1 MSHYHL
7 SNRFCDSVTLSDS
20 FSNIQRCNLRILS
33 EPPMVTGSVSHE
45 VDNTI
50 LVGNQIGFNMNGKES
65 DVQHILANG
74 IQETM
79 TGGILAVWDTSC
91 FSLIDSLEGNGFL
104 ALLGNWC
111 NIESSCLIIVVYA
124 SQDYREKKKLSQVI
138 TFHNTFTILLGDFN
152 EVRSESER
160 TGTIFDPRGAAK
172 FNDFITIADLCE
184 LPMGGKRFTRMNN
197 LGSKLSKIDRVLI
210 SNHVIQR
217 WPNSHV
223 FALPREFS
231 DHTHICE
238 ETHARTLWNK
248 LEQLYARKTGNN
260 KLFLI
265 KQMMR
270 LKYTDGSPITDHLNA
285 FQGIINQL
293 AGMGIKFEDEIQ
305 GLWLLGTLPDTWE
318 TFRTSLS
325 NSAPDGVITMELA
338 KGSILNEE
346 TRRKSQGSSSQSD
359 VLVTERRG
367 RSQSRGPSNRG
378 NHRSSSSKGKFAD
391 VECYHCHKKGHTMKF
406 CRQLKKENKK
416 KNYNNQKNKHKKDD
430 DGDDNTE
437 VNTTTDEFFV
447 CYDYDMVNLAN
458 DDSSW
463 ILDSGATCHVAT
475 RKDYYSSYTPGD
487 FGVVRMGNTGLSR
500 IAGIGDICLKFDTG
514 MELVLHNVK
523 HVPDM
528 RLNIISTGL
537 LDEDGYHNSSGNG
550 LWKVTLGSLI
560 VARGKRESKL
570 YMTHP
575 KISKSI
581 VNAVDNDDMT
591 ELWHKRLGHMSEK
604 GMSILSKKNVL
615 SGVHD
620 INLKKCSHCLAGKQT
635 RLAFKSR
642 SPFRME
648 NILDLVHSDVC
659 GPMKTKTLGGCSYF
673 VTFIDDHS
681 RKVWVYTLKTKDQVL
696 DMFKQFHALVERQTG
711 KKLKCIRTDS
721 GGEYIGPFDAY
732 CKEHGIQHQK
742 TPPNTSQLN
751 GLAERMNRTL
761 VERVRCLLSH
771 AGLPTSFWGK
781 AFNTATSV
789 HIPKDKRSKLDVKDV
804 EKAERETIPQH
815 NDDLIDL
822 DLVPPKYFDSQF
834 GDDIQNDE
842 EYYEEQDADDVD
854 AQEQPNLDEDVHPEL
869 PVPDMPLFLPLRRS
883 TRDHH
888 PSTRYSAHEY
898 VLLTNGGEPEC
909 YAEAMEDEHKKEW
922 FEAIPRYKAR
932 LVVKGFSQKR
942 GIDFD
947 EIFSPVV
954 KMGSIQVVLG
964 LAASLDLEV
973 EQMDVNTA
981 FLHALR
987 QWYKKFESVIGKQG
1001 YRNTSSDHCVFF
1013 QKFGDDDFIILL
1025 LYVDD
1030 MLIVGKNIGRI
1041 AQLKGAKKLH
1051 ISQEQYIEKVICKF
1065 NMDKDKVVSSPLTT
1079 NFKLT
1084 DKDYPSS
1091 KKNIEKMDRVLY
1103 ASAVGSL
1110 MYAMVCTRPNLA
1122 HAVGVIS
1129 RFLSN
1134 PGNKHWEAVK
1144 WIFRYPQGTSKL
1156 GITFRNGKPML
1167 VGFTDSYMDGNK
1179 DNMKSTSEYLITF
1192 VGGAV
1197 SWQSRLQ
1204 KYASLSTTEAE
1215 YMAATEAC
1223 KELFAIHLAKNSMFH
1238 KRTKHIDIRYHW
1250 IRDAIEDGMF
1260 ELNKVHTDDNASDML
1275 TKAVA
1280 REKLKV
1286 CGILAM
1292 VDDNVL
1298 NHICEETHAR
1308 TLWNKLEQLYARKT
1322 GNNKLFLIKQMMRL
1336 KYTDGSPITDHLNA
1350 FQGIINQL
1358 AGMGIK
1364 FEDEI
1369 QGLCSWYI
1377 TGYWETFRTS
1387 LSQLALDGGY
1397 SPWNWLRGGIL
1408 NQETKKVTGSSSQSR
1423 CLGYKRQGKVKL
1435 EAPSNRGAHDEV
1447 YRQLKKENKKKNYN
1461 NQKNKHKK
1469 DDDGDDNT
1477 EVNTTTDEFFVCYDY
1492 DMVNL
1497 ANDDSSWILDS
1508 GDMCQMCQDN
1518 CLKFNTGKEFGL
1530 HNVKQVPDTRLNII
1544 STDNDD
1550 ITELWHK
1557 RLGHMSEKGMSIL
1570 SKKNIFVCK
1579 HLLHIPKD
1587 ERSKLDV
1594 KTKPCVFLGYGQD
1607 EFGVTEAR
1615 KYEYKKE
1622 WFEARKMRLHYL
1634 HENNTFDLVKL
1645 PKGKRAL
1652 KKQMGY
1658 KLKIEELLLGPRMG
1672 SIRVS
1677 WFWPASLDLEVESN
1691 GFRRQ
1696 LFLHGDLE

>member
-1 MSHYHL
+1 MEDLLYVKDYYL
-7 SNRFCDSVTLSDS
+7 PAFTTEKPENKTDA
-20 FSNIQRCNLRILS
+20 
-33 EPPMVTGSVSHE
+33 EW
-45 VDNTI
+45 TI
-50 LVGNQIGFNMNGKES
+50 L
-65 DVQHILANG
+65 H
-74 IQETM
+74 
-79 TGGILAVWDTSC
+79 
-91 FSLIDSLEGNGFL
+91 
-104 ALLGNWC
+104 
-111 NIESSCLIIVVYA
+111 
-124 SQDYREKKKLSQVI
+124 RQVCGYI
-138 TFHNTFTILLGDFN
+138 RQWVDDN
-152 EVRSESER
+152 
-160 TGTIFDPRGAAK
+160 
-172 FNDFITIADLCE
+172 
-184 LPMGGKRFTRMNN
+184 
-197 LGSKLSKIDRVLI
+197 VL
-210 SNHVIQR
+210 N
-217 WPNSHV
+217 
-223 FALPREFS
+223 
-231 DHTHICE
+231 HICE

-248 LEQLYARKTGNN
+248 LEQLYARKTRNN

-696 DMFKQFHALVERQTG
+696 DVFKQFHALVERQTG
-711 KKLKCIRTDS
+711 KKLKCIRTDN

-732 CKEHGIQHQK
+732 CREHGIQHQK
-742 TPPNTSQLN
+742 TPPKTPQLN

-771 AGLPTSFWGK
+771 AGLPASFWGEALNTAVHVINLTPCVPLRFDVPDRVWSGKDVSYRHLRVFGCK
-781 AFNTATSV
+781 AFV
-789 HIPKDKRSKLDVKDV
+789 HIPKDERSKLDVKTKPCVFLGYGQDEFGYRLYDPVQKKLVRSRDVVFEEDLTLKDV

-822 DLVPPKYFDSQF
+822 DPVPPKHFDSQF

-842 EYYEEQDADDVD
+842 EQGADDVD

-869 PVPDMPLFLPLRRS
+869 PVPDMPPFLPLRRS

-898 VLLTNGGEPEC
+898 VLLTDGGEPEC

-922 FEAIPRYKAR
+922 FEAMEDEMNSLHENNTFELVKLPKGKRALKNKWVYKLKTEEHTSRPRYKAR

-954 KMGSIQVVLG
+954 KMGSIRVVLG

-973 EQMDVNTA
+973 EQMDVKTA
-981 FLHALR
+981 FLHGDLDKEIYMEQPEGFHRGRRFCVDFRRVCMGSSTATEAVRLVLMFAVVCSR
-987 QWYKKFESVIGKQG
+987 HGFSSCGWCCLSV
-1001 YRNTSSDHCVFF
+1001 
-1013 QKFGDDDFIILL
+1013 
-1025 LYVDD
+1025 
-1030 MLIVGKNIGRI
+1030 
-1041 AQLKGAKKLH
+1041 
-1051 ISQEQYIEKVICKF
+1051 
-1065 NMDKDKVVSSPLTT
+1065 
-1079 NFKLT
+1079 
-1084 DKDYPSS
+1084 
-1091 KKNIEKMDRVLY
+1091 
-1103 ASAVGSL
+1103 
-1110 MYAMVCTRPNLA
+1110 
-1122 HAVGVIS
+1122 
-1129 RFLSN
+1129 LSN
-1134 PGNKHWEAVK
+1134 PCKEAIRKAVNGLL
-1144 WIFRYPQGTSKL
+1144 RYLRGTSKIGVSHL
-1156 GITFRNGKPML
+1156 EIGKTHG
-1167 VGFTDSYMDGNK
+1167 VGYQTQYLAGNK
-1179 DNMKSTSEYLITF
+1179 DNMKSTSGYLMTF
-1192 VGGAV
+1192 AGGAV

-1204 KYASLSTTEAE
+1204 KCVALFTT
-1215 YMAATEAC
+1215 
-1223 KELFAIHLAKNSMFH
+1223 
-1238 KRTKHIDIRYHW
+1238 
-1250 IRDAIEDGMF
+1250 
-1260 ELNKVHTDDNASDML
+1260 
-1275 TKAVA
+1275 
-1280 REKLKV
+1280 
-1286 CGILAM
+1286 
-1292 VDDNVL
+1292 
-1298 NHICEETHAR
+1298 
-1308 TLWNKLEQLYARKT
+1308 
-1322 GNNKLFLIKQMMRL
+1322 
-1336 KYTDGSPITDHLNA
+1336 
-1350 FQGIINQL
+1350 
-1358 AGMGIK
+1358 
-1364 FEDEI
+1364 
-1369 QGLCSWYI
+1369 
-1377 TGYWETFRTS
+1377 
-1387 LSQLALDGGY
+1387 
-1397 SPWNWLRGGIL
+1397 
-1408 NQETKKVTGSSSQSR
+1408 
-1423 CLGYKRQGKVKL
+1423 
-1435 EAPSNRGAHDEV
+1435 
-1447 YRQLKKENKKKNYN
+1447 
-1461 NQKNKHKK
+1461 
-1469 DDDGDDNT
+1469 
-1477 EVNTTTDEFFVCYDY
+1477 
-1492 DMVNL
+1492 
-1497 ANDDSSWILDS
+1497 
-1508 GDMCQMCQDN
+1508 
-1518 CLKFNTGKEFGL
+1518 
-1530 HNVKQVPDTRLNII
+1530 
-1544 STDNDD
+1544 
-1550 ITELWHK
+1550 
-1557 RLGHMSEKGMSIL
+1557 
-1570 SKKNIFVCK
+1570 
-1579 HLLHIPKD
+1579 
-1587 ERSKLDV
+1587 
-1594 KTKPCVFLGYGQD
+1594 
-1607 EFGVTEAR
+1607 
-1615 KYEYKKE
+1615 
-1622 WFEARKMRLHYL
+1622 
-1634 HENNTFDLVKL
+1634 
-1645 PKGKRAL
+1645 
-1652 KKQMGY
+1652 
-1658 KLKIEELLLGPRMG
+1658 
-1672 SIRVS
+1672 
-1677 WFWPASLDLEVESN
+1677 
-1691 GFRRQ
+1691 
-1696 LFLHGDLE
+1696 

>member
-1 MSHYHL
+1 MEANTSRMVSLNSFNYHVWKGKMRDL
-7 SNRFCDSVTLSDS
+7 FYVKDYYLPVFTTEKPENKTYA
-20 FSNIQRCNLRILS
+20 
-33 EPPMVTGSVSHE
+33 EW
-45 VDNTI
+45 TI
-50 LVGNQIGFNMNGKES
+50 L
-65 DVQHILANG
+65 H
-74 IQETM
+74 
-79 TGGILAVWDTSC
+79 
-91 FSLIDSLEGNGFL
+91 
-104 ALLGNWC
+104 
-111 NIESSCLIIVVYA
+111 
-124 SQDYREKKKLSQVI
+124 RQVCGYI
-138 TFHNTFTILLGDFN
+138 RQWVDDN
-152 EVRSESER
+152 
-160 TGTIFDPRGAAK
+160 
-172 FNDFITIADLCE
+172 
-184 LPMGGKRFTRMNN
+184 
-197 LGSKLSKIDRVLI
+197 VL
-210 SNHVIQR
+210 N
-217 WPNSHV
+217 
-223 FALPREFS
+223 
-231 DHTHICE
+231 HICE

-248 LEQLYARKTGNN
+248 LEQLYARKTRNN

-696 DMFKQFHALVERQTG
+696 DVFKQFHALVERQTG
-711 KKLKCIRTDS
+711 KKLKCIRTDN

-732 CKEHGIQHQK
+732 CREHGIQHQK
-742 TPPNTSQLN
+742 TPPKTPQLN

-771 AGLPTSFWGK
+771 AGLPASFWGE
-781 AFNTATSV
+781 ALNTAVHVINLTPCVPLRFDVPDRVWSGKDVSYRHLRVFGCKASV
-789 HIPKDKRSKLDVKDV
+789 HIPKDERSKLDVKGKPCVFLGRDVVFEEDQTLKDV
-804 EKAERETIPQH
+804 ENAERETIPQH

-822 DLVPPKYFDSQF
+822 DPVPPKHFDSQF

-842 EYYEEQDADDVD
+842 EQGADDVD
-854 AQEQPNLDEDVHPEL
+854 AQEQPNLDEDVHPI
-869 PVPDMPLFLPLRRS
+869 PVPDMPPFLPLRRS

-888 PSTRYSAHEY
+888 PLTRYSAHEY
-898 VLLTNGGEPEC
+898 VLLTDGGEPEC
-909 YAEAMEDEHKKEW
+909 YAEAWKMNTKKKW
-922 FEAIPRYKAR
+922 FEPCKI
-932 LVVKGFSQKR
+932 QKR

-954 KMGSIQVVLG
+954 KMGSIRVVLG

-973 EQMDVNTA
+973 T
-981 FLHALR
+981 HR
-987 QWYKKFESVIGKQG
+987 YK
-1001 YRNTSSDHCVFF
+1001 
-1013 QKFGDDDFIILL
+1013 
-1025 LYVDD
+1025 
-1030 MLIVGKNIGRI
+1030 
-1041 AQLKGAKKLH
+1041 A
-1051 ISQEQYIEKVICKF
+1051 
-1065 NMDKDKVVSSPLTT
+1065 KVVSSHLTT

-1091 KKNIEKMDRVLY
+1091 KKNIEKMDRVPY

-1110 MYAMVCTRPNLA
+1110 MYHMVCTRPDLA
-1122 HAVGVIS
+1122 HAVGVVS
-1129 RFLSN
+1129 WFLSN
-1134 PGNKHWEAVK
+1134 P
-1144 WIFRYPQGTSKL
+1144 
-1156 GITFRNGKPML
+1156 
-1167 VGFTDSYMDGNK
+1167 
-1179 DNMKSTSEYLITF
+1179 
-1192 VGGAV
+1192 
-1197 SWQSRLQ
+1197 
-1204 KYASLSTTEAE
+1204 EAE
-1215 YMAATEAC
+1215 YMAAMEAC
-1223 KELFAIHLAKNSMFH
+1223 KELLWL
-1238 KRTKHIDIRYHW
+1238 KRFLQELGFKQQRYVVLCDNQNALGKMV
-1250 IRDAIEDGMF
+1250 ILK
-1260 ELNKVHTDDNASDML
+1260 LNKVHKDDYASYIV
-1275 TKAVA
+1275 TKSVA
-1280 REKLKV
+1280 RESFKGV
-1286 CGILAM
+1286 VDRSRDGELA
-1292 VDDNVL
+1292 L
-1298 NHICEETHAR
+1298 NSRKGGDLLEKRCVKSCEEKKITEKKEIFGVRYHPNPSAVFFR
-1308 TLWNKLEQLYARKT
+1308 
-1322 GNNKLFLIKQMMRL
+1322 
-1336 KYTDGSPITDHLNA
+1336 SP
-1350 FQGIINQL
+1350 
-1358 AGMGIK
+1358 
-1364 FEDEI
+1364 EI
-1369 QGLCSWYI
+1369 
-1377 TGYWETFRTS
+1377 
-1387 LSQLALDGGY
+1387 
-1397 SPWNWLRGGIL
+1397 
-1408 NQETKKVTGSSSQSR
+1408 
-1423 CLGYKRQGKVKL
+1423 
-1435 EAPSNRGAHDEV
+1435 APSDRHDFQTV
-1447 YRQLKKENKKKNYN
+1447 
-1461 NQKNKHKK
+1461 
-1469 DDDGDDNT
+1469 
-1477 EVNTTTDEFFVCYDY
+1477 
-1492 DMVNL
+1492 
-1497 ANDDSSWILDS
+1497 
-1508 GDMCQMCQDN
+1508 
-1518 CLKFNTGKEFGL
+1518 
-1530 HNVKQVPDTRLNII
+1530 
-1544 STDNDD
+1544 
-1550 ITELWHK
+1550 
-1557 RLGHMSEKGMSIL
+1557 
-1570 SKKNIFVCK
+1570 
-1579 HLLHIPKD
+1579 
-1587 ERSKLDV
+1587 
-1594 KTKPCVFLGYGQD
+1594 
-1607 EFGVTEAR
+1607 
-1615 KYEYKKE
+1615 
-1622 WFEARKMRLHYL
+1622 
-1634 HENNTFDLVKL
+1634 
-1645 PKGKRAL
+1645 
-1652 KKQMGY
+1652 
-1658 KLKIEELLLGPRMG
+1658 
-1672 SIRVS
+1672 
-1677 WFWPASLDLEVESN
+1677 AS
-1691 GFRRQ
+1691 
-1696 LFLHGDLE
+1696 